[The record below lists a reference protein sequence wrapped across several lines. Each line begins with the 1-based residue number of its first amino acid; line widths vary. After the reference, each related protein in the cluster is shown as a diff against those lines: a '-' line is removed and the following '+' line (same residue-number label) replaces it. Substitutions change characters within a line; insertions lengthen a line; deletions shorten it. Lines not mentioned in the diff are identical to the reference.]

1 MEDGGPGLEEEEHI
15 NALFKVL
22 TYIYSFCISDY
33 VPFLRGVVDLDGH
46 EKVMKENVGIIDKF
60 HDPIIE
66 ERIQQWRGG
75 LKSEVEDL
83 LDVFVTLKDG
93 DGSPLLSTD
102 EIKAQLFLFLLM
114 GARTIPVM
122 NLMKSTLLE
131 LEANLIDN
139 SKQKSIVL
147 DADIGLDVHSTRTFL
162 ANMFDTNEKV
172 YAVMMLI
179 LRRMVLILLGPDL
192 QQEDDSMNGKV
203 SSLYGNVLVAKDQ
216 VLSHTQSVLH
226 GPEAVLPYAAIRVVE
241 DAHGLS
247 LTCTNIPKDPESM
260 GVRKKKSI
268 WKRLMREGMIIDPG
282 PIVVFK
288 IAWYKQQRGQHSK
301 VDQLQRELNVLTLAT
316 IPSS

>member
-1 MEDGGPGLEEEEHI
+1 M
-15 NALFKVL
+15 F
-22 TYIYSFCISDY
+22 
-33 VPFLRGVVDLDGH
+33 
-46 EKVMKENVGIIDKF
+46 
-60 HDPIIE
+60 
-66 ERIQQWRGG
+66 
-75 LKSEVEDL
+75 
-83 LDVFVTLKDG
+83 
-93 DGSPLLSTD
+93 
-102 EIKAQLFLFLLM
+102 
-114 GARTIPVM
+114 IP
-122 NLMKSTLLE
+122 
-131 LEANLIDN
+131 
-139 SKQKSIVL
+139 
-147 DADIGLDVHSTRTFL
+147 R
-162 ANMFDTNEKV
+162 KV

-288 IAWYKQQRGQHSK
+288 IGKRPGVEEGVAMRLE
-301 VDQLQRELNVLTLAT
+301 V
-316 IPSS
+316 P